1 LIDDDIALAKS
12 LDKKS
17 PFTKSNQFAL
27 DFVSPFSYTYDVLSL
42 CYEGPVWRGQLGAQE
57 VVFVISQQPMPG
69 VSAAATLTGPSTI
82 KDSPAVERA
91 LSRSKIYLLISW
103 SLLYPEDEE
112 FLDYLRCGEFV
123 GDGRA
128 ALDALEVA
136 LGADEGERVKEKLAS
151 LRKQLALAESLVA
164 SECVN
169 WQLSDLQ
176 SEHRRVFSNVITLDC
191 PPYETL
197 FGNDHVFA
205 QSHVMGDIS
214 GFYKAFGV
222 EVSKDIHERLDHLSV
237 EFEFMHF
244 LAYKESYSL
253 CHDSPEKT
261 QIVVDAQ
268 KKFVKN
274 HIGRWVPLF
283 CRMLSKKAESGLFK
297 LVADMTADWMEFETA
312 YLGVTPQPYTET
324 DYRPATFSSPEGQT
338 YECGAQDQGNE
349 LTMLLNE
356 VGAQSFMDV
365 KEKDRENEEGRPSGT
380 A

>member
-1 LIDDDIALAKS
+1 M
-12 LDKKS
+12 
-17 PFTKSNQFAL
+17 T
-27 DFVSPFSYTYDVLSL
+27 
-42 CYEGPVWRGQLGAQE
+42 R
-57 VVFVISQQPMPG
+57 QQPMQD
-69 VSAAATLTGPSTI
+69 VSASATAIMPSPSAI

-91 LSRSKIYLLISW
+91 LNRSKIYLLISW

-123 GDGRA
+123 DDGRA

-136 LGADEGERVKEKLAS
+136 LRTDGGDQAKAKLLS
-151 LRKQLALAESLVA
+151 LRKQLALLESLIA

-222 EVSKDIHERLDHLSV
+222 ELSKDIHERLDHLSV

-253 CHDSPEKT
+253 CHDGPEKT

-283 CRMLSKKAESGLFK
+283 CRMLTKKADSGLFK
-297 LVADMTADWMEFETA
+297 LVADMTADWMDFETVF
-312 YLGVTPQPYTET
+312 LGVTPQPYTET

-365 KEKDRENEEGRPSGT
+365 KEKDKENEDGRPSGT

>member
-1 LIDDDIALAKS
+1 M
-12 LDKKS
+12 
-17 PFTKSNQFAL
+17 T
-27 DFVSPFSYTYDVLSL
+27 
-42 CYEGPVWRGQLGAQE
+42 
-57 VVFVISQQPMPG
+57 SQQPMQS
-69 VSAAATLTGPSTI
+69 VSASATGILPNSSTI

-91 LSRSKIYLLISW
+91 LNRSKIYLLISW

-123 GDGRA
+123 EDGRA

-136 LGADEGERVKEKLAS
+136 LGADGSGLAKEKLS
-151 LRKQLALAESLVA
+151 PLKQQFVRVESLIA

-169 WQLSDLQ
+169 WHLSDLQ

-222 EVSKDIHERLDHLSV
+222 ELSKDIHERLDHLSV

-253 CHDSPEKT
+253 CHDGPEKT

-274 HIGRWVPLF
+274 HVGRWVPLF
-283 CRMLSKKAESGLFK
+283 CRMLTKKADSGLFK
-297 LVADMTADWMEFETA
+297 LVADLTADWMEFETVF
-312 YLGVTPQPYTET
+312 LGVTPQPYTET

-365 KEKDRENEEGRPSGT
+365 KEKDKENEEGRPSGT

>member
-1 LIDDDIALAKS
+1 MTSKQPVQS
-12 LDKKS
+12 S
-17 PFTKSNQFAL
+17 TK
-27 DFVSPFSYTYDVLSL
+27 
-42 CYEGPVWRGQLGAQE
+42 
-57 VVFVISQQPMPG
+57 
-69 VSAAATLTGPSTI
+69 AATAVIPNTPAI

-91 LSRSKIYLLISW
+91 LNRSKLYLLISW
-103 SLLYPEDEE
+103 SMLFPEDDE
-112 FLDYLRCGEFV
+112 FLDYLQCGEFV
-123 GDGRA
+123 EDGRA

-136 LGADEGERVKEKLAS
+136 LDGTGGDRAKQKLA
-151 LRKQLALAESLVA
+151 LMRKQLDEIEKFVA

-169 WQLSDLQ
+169 WQLGNLQ
-176 SEHRRVFSNVITLDC
+176 DEHRRVFSNVITLDC

-222 EVSKDIHERLDHLSV
+222 ELSKDIHERLDHLSV

-244 LAYKESYSL
+244 LAYKESYSR
-253 CHDSPEKT
+253 CHDGADKT

-283 CRMLSKKAESGLFK
+283 CRMLAKKADSGLFK
-297 LVADMTADWMEFETA
+297 HVAEMTSDLMDFEGA
-312 YLGVTPQPYTET
+312 FLGVTPQPYSEA
-324 DYRPATFSSPEGQT
+324 DYRPATFNSPEGQT
-338 YECGAQDQGNE
+338 YDCGAQDQGNE
-349 LTMLLNE
+349 LSLLLNE
-356 VGAQSFMDV
+356 TGTQDFMDNKD
-365 KEKDRENEEGRPSGT
+365 KEKDKEEGGPVGT

>member
-1 LIDDDIALAKS
+1 M
-12 LDKKS
+12 
-17 PFTKSNQFAL
+17 T
-27 DFVSPFSYTYDVLSL
+27 
-42 CYEGPVWRGQLGAQE
+42 
-57 VVFVISQQPMPG
+57 SQQPMQG
-69 VSAAATLTGPSTI
+69 ASASVAATLPNPATI

-112 FLDYLRCGEFV
+112 FLDYLRGGEFLE
-123 GDGRA
+123 DGRA
-128 ALDALEVA
+128 AIDALERA
-136 LGADEGERVKEKLAS
+136 LGADAGERAKVKLIACK
-151 LRKQLALAESLVA
+151 RQLALVESLVA

-222 EVSKDIHERLDHLSV
+222 ELSKDIHERLDHLSV

-244 LAYKESYSL
+244 LSYKESYSL
-253 CHDSPEKT
+253 CHDGAEKT

-283 CRMLSKKAESGLFK
+283 CRMLGKKADSGLFK
-297 LVADMTADWMEFETA
+297 LVSDMTADWMEFEMA
-312 YLGVTPQPYTET
+312 FLGVTPQPYTET

-349 LTMLLNE
+349 LSVLLNE

-365 KEKDRENEEGRPSGT
+365 KEKGKDPEEGGPSGT

>member
-1 LIDDDIALAKS
+1 M
-12 LDKKS
+12 
-17 PFTKSNQFAL
+17 T
-27 DFVSPFSYTYDVLSL
+27 
-42 CYEGPVWRGQLGAQE
+42 
-57 VVFVISQQPMPG
+57 SQQPMQS
-69 VSAAATLTGPSTI
+69 VSASATGILPTSSTI

-123 GDGRA
+123 EDGRA

-136 LGADEGERVKEKLAS
+136 LGPDGSGLAKEKLS
-151 LRKQLALAESLVA
+151 PLKQQFVRVESLIA

-169 WQLSDLQ
+169 WHLSDLQ

-222 EVSKDIHERLDHLSV
+222 ELSKDIHERLDHLSV

-253 CHDSPEKT
+253 CHDGPEKT

-274 HIGRWVPLF
+274 HVGRWVPLF
-283 CRMLSKKAESGLFK
+283 CRMLTKKADSGLFK
-297 LVADMTADWMEFETA
+297 LVADLTADWMEFETA
-312 YLGVTPQPYTET
+312 FLGVTPQPYTET
-324 DYRPATFSSPEGQT
+324 DYRPATLALPK
-338 YECGAQDQGNE
+338 A
-349 LTMLLNE
+349 
-356 VGAQSFMDV
+356 
-365 KEKDRENEEGRPSGT
+365 RPTNAARKIRGT
-380 A
+380 N